1 MNNVASFFV
10 EGKEFIIVRNRYLQA
25 EFDSITKQG
34 NTLTEEEETSYAL
47 LQDKYLRLEKLAERV
62 NELEDKYYETFD
74 DADGEIYE
82 KAKAQYDKVYKETVA
97 FELAQNGVAKKVQK
111 VAIDN
116 AEKVVIRAL
125 QLDNKGNEIRS
136 NEEAENIWCS
146 YVDEVGKNVAT
157 EWLLYFI
164 QYLTGSDNVEES
176 PFVAQAKAKAEQ
188 KANMKQGLKRIK

>member
-74 DADGEIYE
+74 DADCEIYE

-97 FELAQNGVAKKVQK
+97 FELAQNGIAKKVQK

-136 NEEAENIWCS
+136 KEEAENIWCT

-164 QYLTGSDNVEES
+164 QYLTGNDNVEDS

>member
-34 NTLTEEEETSYAL
+34 KTLTEEEETSYAL
-47 LQDKYLRLEKLAERV
+47 LQDKYLRLEKIAVRV
-62 NELEDKYYETFD
+62 TELEDKYYETFD
-74 DADGEIYE
+74 DADCEIYE

-97 FELAQNGVAKKVQK
+97 FELAQNGIAKKVQK

-116 AEKVVIRAL
+116 AEKIVIRAL

-136 NEEAENIWCS
+136 KEEAENIWCT

-164 QYLTGSDNVEES
+164 QYLTGSDNVEDS